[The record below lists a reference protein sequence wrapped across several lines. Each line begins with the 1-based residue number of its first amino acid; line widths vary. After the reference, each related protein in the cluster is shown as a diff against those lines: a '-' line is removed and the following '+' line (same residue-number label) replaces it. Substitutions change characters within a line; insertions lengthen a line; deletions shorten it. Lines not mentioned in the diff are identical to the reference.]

1 MVSRISAM
9 ANRPAEALPLPADDR
24 ERLLA
29 MTRSPSVRAGLAQR
43 ARILLLAADGLA
55 NTEIAD
61 KIGVSRPTVL
71 HWRQRYA
78 EGGLAALDD
87 LDRPGRRPR
96 VAAADV
102 LAATLLAPPRRLGTT
117 HWSSR
122 LLGDELGV
130 GRGAVMRAWHRY
142 GLQPVRGG
150 FRFAATPA
158 LTGRVATV
166 LALRLGAPESFAVL
180 DLREPSLASER
191 DPVRPAALDDALAEL
206 AAALHQGQA
215 TTPERPSRDLLGAL
229 DRLQR
234 ARGRWPSASRLH
246 LVADGRGPLGLPAFR
261 EALAARSRIT
271 VHVARDPESWPE
283 MLFAWVAMAAR
294 GVDGP
299 AALPALERRR
309 VALGPGEV
317 LTWVYAEPPAPTVR

>member
-1 MVSRISAM
+1 M
-9 ANRPAEALPLPADDR
+9 ANRPAAALALPAEDR
-24 ERLLA
+24 DRLA
-29 MTRSPSVRAGLAQR
+29 VMTRSPSLPAGLAQR

-61 KIGVSRPTVL
+61 KVGVSRPTVL
-71 HWRQRYA
+71 QWRRRYA
-78 EGGLAALDD
+78 EAGLAGLDD
-87 LDRPGRRPR
+87 LDRPGRRPQ

-102 LAATLLAPPRRLGTT
+102 LAATMLAPPRRLAVT

-130 GRGAVMRAWHRY
+130 GRGVVMRAWHRY

-150 FRFAATPA
+150 FRFAASPVA
-158 LTGRVATV
+158 TGRVAAV
-166 LALRLGAPESFAVL
+166 LAVRLGPPESLAVL
-180 DLREPSLASER
+180 DLREPSLVTER
-191 DPVRPAALDDALAEL
+191 DSARHAALDEALAEL
-206 AAALHQGQA
+206 ALVLRQGEVVR
-215 TTPERPSRDLLGAL
+215 PERPSRDLLAFL

-234 ARGRWPSASRLH
+234 ARRGWPTASRLH

-271 VHVARDPESWPE
+271 VHVAREPERWPE
-283 MLFAWVAMAAR
+283 MLFGWVAMAAR

-309 VALGPGEV
+309 RAMRPDEV
-317 LTWVYAEPPAPTVR
+317 LTWAYAEPADATVR